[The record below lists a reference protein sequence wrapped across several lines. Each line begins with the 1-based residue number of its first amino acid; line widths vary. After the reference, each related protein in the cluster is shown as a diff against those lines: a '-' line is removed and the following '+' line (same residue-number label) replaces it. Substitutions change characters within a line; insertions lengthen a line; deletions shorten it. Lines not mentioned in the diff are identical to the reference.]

1 MNPFFVSSGPEDP
14 GDPDR
19 PGRLRPDPAEGT
31 GTADPAD
38 RPDRRPRRLT
48 GEDPA
53 GGRHHPRR
61 QDGDR
66 RPGSGEGV
74 LAGAMRYRPESQSI
88 PSGGTLLLE
97 LSETHGEGIQS
108 SGDGGLLLAPGQYL
122 CSFAADAEGEGD
134 CGAVFALNGATLPF
148 TAAQLPGP
156 GRLVLT
162 ALPDLIGAAIL
173 TVENNCGGTVQY
185 HNAVLT
191 VIRLS

>member
-19 PGRLRPDPAEGT
+19 PGRPHPDPAEDT

-38 RPDRRPRRLT
+38 RPDRRLRRLT

-53 GGRHHPRR
+53 GGRPHPRR
-61 QDGDR
+61 PDGDR
-66 RPGSGEGV
+66 RPGVGESV
-74 LAGAMRYRPESQSI
+74 LAGALRYRPESQSI
-88 PSGGTLLLE
+88 PSGGTLMLE

-148 TAAQLPGP
+148 TAALLPGP
-156 GRLVLT
+156 GRLALT
-162 ALPDLIGAAIL
+162 ALPELIGAAIL
-173 TVENNCGGTVQY
+173 TVENSSGETVRY
-185 HNAVLT
+185 RNAVLT
-191 VIRLS
+191 VIRLA

>member
-19 PGRLRPDPAEGT
+19 PGRPRPDPAEDT

-38 RPDRRPRRLT
+38 RPDRRPRLT

-53 GGRHHPRR
+53 GDRPRR
-61 QDGDR
+61 RPDGDC
-66 RPGSGEGV
+66 RPDSGEGV
-74 LAGAMRYRPESQSI
+74 LASAMRYRPEQQSI

-97 LSETHGEGIQS
+97 MSETHGEGIQP

-134 CGAVFALNGATLPF
+134 CGAVFALNGATLPY
-148 TAAQLPGP
+148 TAARLREP
-156 GRLVLT
+156 GRLTLT

-173 TVENNCGGTVQY
+173 TVENSSGGTVQY
-185 HNAVLT
+185 QNAVLT
-191 VIRLS
+191 AVRLA